1 MTKGLALFL
10 NMILTT
16 KEVPDDQWG
25 FLLFFFFNQQES
37 SSYMNLKGGK
47 CNRRAMPSSNNV
59 DELETLLLFLHLK
72 IRGTGT
78 QKPIYSMNVYH
89 A

>member
-1 MTKGLALFL
+1 
-10 NMILTT
+10 
-16 KEVPDDQWG
+16 
-25 FLLFFFFNQQES
+25 
-37 SSYMNLKGGK
+37 
-47 CNRRAMPSSNNV
+47 MPSSNNV

-89 A
+89 AWKIVLSSLRVATMFYKKSKVNLRTSIEKSSWQVW